1 MKITEDQYVL
11 QHGGDV
17 IIGTSCSMQSVHC
30 RTMEQAVQM
39 SDDLRRRLQTISAI
53 NSRLRAEYR
62 AMVASGEIEA
72 PTQEEQLIEVANGH
86 EDNEATHA
94 ARRCCAK
101 RGINWQRL

>member
-1 MKITEDQYVL
+1 MKITEEQYVL
-11 QHGGDV
+11 QHDGDV
-17 IIGTSCSMQSVHC
+17 IVGTSCSMQSVHC
-30 RTMEQAVQM
+30 RTMEQAAQM
-39 SDDLRRRLQTISAI
+39 SEELRVRMMDISAT

-62 AMVASGEIEA
+62 AKVSSGEIEP
-72 PTQEEQLIEVANGH
+72 PTIEERLVEQANGH

>member
-1 MKITEDQYVL
+1 MVL
-11 QHGGDV
+11 
-17 IIGTSCSMQSVHC
+17 
-30 RTMEQAVQM
+30 
-39 SDDLRRRLQTISAI
+39 ISAA

-62 AMVASGEIEA
+62 AKVAAGEIEA
-72 PTQEEQLIEVANGH
+72 PTLEDQLVEMANGH